1 MRNNNF
7 FLKLIGII
15 FLGLF
20 FVIKPVYA
28 QEDDEELKKQVETLH
43 LKVKELEKQ
52 LESKAPLPGEYPQH
66 PFMGSGEEHWKRS
79 QLNPW
84 GIKDFNSNWTVD
96 GESEDWKLF
105 PEIKRMQK
113 EINRMFQDS
122 FHRRGWSSSGM
133 LNSSIFYDEEF
144 DLKKT
149 EEGYVLKLDIKGLD
163 KENINVD
170 INENAITISGAYSQ
184 QVEETNPQGSYSLRG
199 YGSFLKTMPLP
210 ADADTGKMETVMEE
224 DSLIITIPRK

>member
-43 LKVKELEKQ
+43 LKVKKLEKQ
-52 LESKAPLPGEYPQH
+52 LESKPPLPGDYPRH
-66 PFMGSGEEHWKRS
+66 PFIGSGAEYWKRS
-79 QLNPW
+79 HLSPW
-84 GIKDFNSNWTVD
+84 DVKDFDSTGTAV
-96 GESEDWKLF
+96 GESGDWKLF
-105 PEIKRMQK
+105 PEMKRMQK

-122 FHRRGWSSSGM
+122 FHRRGWPSSGI

-149 EEGYVLKLDIKGLD
+149 DEGYMLKLDIKGLD

-170 INENAITISGAYSQ
+170 IHENAITISGAYSQ
-184 QVEETNPQGSYSLRG
+184 QVEETNPQGIYSLKG
-199 YGSFLKTMPLP
+199 YGSFLKTMPFP
-210 ADADTGKMETVMEE
+210 ADADTEKMETVMEE

>member
-15 FLGLF
+15 FIGLF
-20 FVIKPVYA
+20 FAINPVYA
-28 QEDDEELKKQVETLH
+28 QEDDEELKKQVETLN

-52 LESKAPLPGEYPQH
+52 LENKTPLPGDYPQH
-66 PFMGSGEEHWKRS
+66 PFIGPGAEYWKKS
-79 QLNPW
+79 LLNPW
-84 GIKDFNSNWTVD
+84 DIKDFDSNWTA
-96 GESEDWKLF
+96 GPEPGDWKFF

-122 FHRRGWSSSGM
+122 FHRRGWPSSGI

-170 INENAITISGAYSQ
+170 INENSITISGAYSQ
-184 QVEETNPQGSYSLRG
+184 QVEETNPQGIYSLKG
-199 YGSFLKTMPLP
+199 YGSFLRTMPLP
-210 ADADTGKMETVMEE
+210 ADADTGKMETVTEE
-224 DSLIITIPRK
+224 NSLIITIPRK

>member
-1 MRNNNF
+1 M
-7 FLKLIGII
+7 
-15 FLGLF
+15 
-20 FVIKPVYA
+20 IKPGYA
-28 QEDDEELKKQVETLH
+28 KGNDEELKKQVETLN

-52 LESKAPLPGEYPQH
+52 LESKAPLPEDYPQH
-66 PFMGSGEEHWKRS
+66 PFIGPGAEYWKRS
-79 QLNPW
+79 HLSPW
-84 GIKDFNSNWTVD
+84 DIKDFDSNWTAV

-122 FHRRGWSSSGM
+122 FHRRGWPSSGI

-149 EEGYVLKLDIKGLD
+149 DEGYMLKLDIKGLD
-163 KENINVD
+163 NENINVD
-170 INENAITISGAYSQ
+170 INENAITISGEYSQ
-184 QVEETNPQGSYSLRG
+184 QVEETNPQGIYSLKG

-210 ADADTGKMETVMEE
+210 ADADTGKLETVMEE
-224 DSLIITIPRK
+224 NSSSITNTRK

>member
-20 FVIKPVYA
+20 FMIKPVYA
-28 QEDDEELKKQVETLH
+28 QGDDKKLKKQVEILN

-52 LESKAPLPGEYPQH
+52 LENKTLLPGDYPQH
-66 PFMGSGEEHWKRS
+66 PFIGSGAQHWKRS
-79 QLNPW
+79 HLSPW
-84 GIKDFNSNWTVD
+84 DSKDFDSNWTAS
-96 GESEDWKLF
+96 GEPEDRKLF

-122 FHRRGWSSSGM
+122 FHRRGWPSSGI
-133 LNSSIFYDEEF
+133 LNSNIFYDEEF

-149 EEGYVLKLDIKGLD
+149 DDGYMLKLDIKGLD
-163 KENINVD
+163 KENINID
-170 INENAITISGAYSQ
+170 INENSITISGEYSQ
-184 QVEETNPQGSYSLRG
+184 QVEETNPHGIYSLKG

-210 ADADTGKMETVMEE
+210 VDADTGKMETVMEG

>member
-7 FLKLIGII
+7 FLMLIGIT

-43 LKVKELEKQ
+43 LKIKKLEKQ
-52 LESKAPLPGEYPQH
+52 LDYRTLLPGDYPQH
-66 PFMGSGEEHWKRS
+66 PFIGPGAQYWKRS
-79 QLNPW
+79 HLSPW
-84 GIKDFNSNWTVD
+84 DIKDFDSNWTAV
-96 GESEDWKLF
+96 SEPGDWKLF

-122 FHRRGWSSSGM
+122 FHRRGWPSSGI
-133 LNSSIFYDEEF
+133 LNSNIFYDEEF

-149 EEGYVLKLDIKGLD
+149 DEGYMLKLDVKGLD

-170 INENAITISGAYSQ
+170 INENAITISGEYSQ
-184 QVEETNPQGSYSLRG
+184 
-199 YGSFLKTMPLP
+199 
-210 ADADTGKMETVMEE
+210 
-224 DSLIITIPRK
+224 